1 VASNRIAARPLPAVT
16 PPPAET
22 DPDLLH
28 RYLEDA
34 AHFPGGHALAVV
46 RPSSI
51 EEVAAAITAAARALV
66 VGAQSS
72 LTGGAT
78 PSGDV
83 VISTERLRTVTMAGE
98 RVIVGPGVTLE
109 SLQQQLA
116 VDHRWLPPVPTFLGA
131 TAGGAASTNAAGAA
145 TFKYG
150 TMRNWIEGIALV
162 LPDGELLE
170 LHRGEVSASESG
182 RFELTTARGTT
193 VIARPDIRMPDVP
206 KCSAGYYSAPGMDL
220 VDLFVGSEGTLG
232 AIVSVT
238 FRVAPR
244 PSAVCWAL
252 VPVPEESRAIA
263 LVEALRRAAQETWRK
278 RDPRGVDVAAI
289 EHIDRRALD
298 ILKEDGVDRRL
309 NVTVPAGTAVV
320 LLVQV
325 ELSAAAAARDLWSDI
340 SNARAADAPDT
351 PLVRF
356 CRLLDDH
363 AALEDT
369 ELVLPDD
376 ATRRAALVEF
386 REATP
391 ASVNRRVALA
401 QAQVDRRIH
410 KTAADSVVAFDRFAD
425 MMATCRRLFAERGVD
440 LAVWGHISDGNVH
453 PNVVPRSYAD
463 IEAGKAIMLELG
475 REVIAMGGSPL
486 AEHGVGRSPMKQQLL
501 QMLYGEE
508 GIASMQRVKHA
519 IDRRWKLARGVLFPV
534 PSNVEGPTPSGV

>member
-1 VASNRIAARPLPAVT
+1 MTSHRITARLLQAVT

-22 DPDLLH
+22 DPDLLR

-34 AHFPGGHALAVV
+34 AHFPGGRALALV
-46 RPSSI
+46 RPSSV
-51 EEVAAAITAAARALV
+51 EEVAAAVSAAEHALI

-78 PSGDV
+78 PAGDV
-83 VISTERLRTVTMAGE
+83 VISTERLQDVTIAGD
-98 RVIVGPGVTLE
+98 RVMVGSGVTLD

-116 VDHRWLPPVPTFLGA
+116 AHNRWLPPVPTFLGA

-150 TMRNWIEGIALV
+150 TMRDWIEGLTVV
-162 LPDGELLE
+162 LPDGEVLE
-170 LHRGEVSASESG
+170 LHRGEVLASASG
-182 RFELTTARGTT
+182 AFELTTARGTT
-193 VIARPDIRMPDVP
+193 VIVAPEIRMPDVP
-206 KCSAGYYSAPGMDL
+206 KCSAGYFSAPGMDL

-232 AIVSVT
+232 AMVNVT
-238 FRVAPR
+238 FRLAPR
-244 PSAVCWAL
+244 PSAACWAF

-263 LVEALRRAAQETWRK
+263 LVDAVRRAAQETWRT
-278 RDPRGVDVAAI
+278 RDPRGIDVAAI
-289 EHIDRRALD
+289 EHIDRRALE
-298 ILKEDGVDRRL
+298 ILEEDGVGRRL
-309 NVTVPAGTAVV
+309 NVAVPPGTSVV

-325 ELSAAAAARDLWSDI
+325 ELSAAAAGRDLWSDI
-340 SNARAADAPDT
+340 SSARAADAPDT
-351 PLVRF
+351 PLVRL

-363 AALEDT
+363 DVLEDT
-369 ELVLPDD
+369 ELVLPEN

-401 QAQVDRRIH
+401 QAQVDGRIH
-410 KTAADSVVAFDRFAD
+410 KTAGDSVVPFDRFAD
-425 MMATCRRLFAERGVD
+425 MMAICRRLFAERGVD

-463 IEAGKAIMLELG
+463 IEAGKAIILQLG

-486 AEHGVGRSPMKQQLL
+486 AEHGVGRSPLKQQLL
-501 QMLYGEE
+501 HLLYGEG
-508 GIASMQRVKHA
+508 GIASMQRVKRA
-519 IDRRWKLARGVLFPV
+519 IDPRSKLARGVLFRAET
-534 PSNVEGPTPSGV
+534 EGDGAP